1 MSFGEPY
8 FLGSPENRAM
18 KTPTEKTEGH
28 ALRGMHFEED
38 SEAF

>member
-1 MSFGEPY
+1 
-8 FLGSPENRAM
+8 M